1 MSVNRK
7 EKLRIA
13 KNSSTP
19 EARIQAL
26 NSLLGDDDAYEI
38 FIETLNNR
46 HVGLVKVAI
55 DGLSAYEDS
64 RWEILLDILEHEDFG
79 FGDHIIDCIR
89 RRQYENIS
97 IHIQRLRESIPR
109 RQDSMSLIR
118 KFSWKGQ
125 YHEVADV
132 LARDCLKYHDFW
144 KYGNCGFI
152 DILDLSHP
160 VSLHI
165 VKRMLF
171 EKALPKFIFIVEKE
185 KNTIIEQKTGANFS
199 NFKRELFGYFS
210 TLVTLSNKLRT
221 IDYNFNIKDHITNLY
236 VGRES
241 EEEIVSLIPKFLEMY
256 LQKKLKTDEKDFHFS
271 YTHGGLEEI
280 FWEESLDDYID
291 LDTMSTTD

>member
-1 MSVNRK
+1 MSVNR
-7 EKLRIA
+7 EKNLRIA

-38 FIETLNNR
+38 FIEALNNR

-79 FGDHIIDCIR
+79 FGDYIIQCIR
-89 RRQYENIS
+89 RRKYENIS
-97 IHIQRLRESIPR
+97 SHINRLRKSIPR
-109 RQDSMSLIR
+109 RQDSLSLIR
-118 KFSWKGQ
+118 QFSWLGQ

-132 LARDCLKYHDFW
+132 LARDCLNYHDFW
-144 KYGNCGFI
+144 KYGNFGFV

-171 EKALPKFIFIVEKE
+171 DKALPKFILIVEEE
-185 KNTIIEQKTGANFS
+185 KNRIKNQKTVANFS

-210 TLVTLSNKLRT
+210 TLVTLSNKFRT
-221 IDYNFNIKDHITNLY
+221 IDNNFNLKDHITNLDTE
-236 VGRES
+236 RES
-241 EEEIVSLIPKFLEMY
+241 EDIVSLMPKGLEMY
-256 LQKKLKTDEKDFHFS
+256 LQKKLKTNEKDFHFS
-271 YTHGGLEEI
+271 YAKGGLEEI
-280 FWEESLDDYID
+280 FWEESLDEYIE
-291 LDTMSTTD
+291 LETMSTTD